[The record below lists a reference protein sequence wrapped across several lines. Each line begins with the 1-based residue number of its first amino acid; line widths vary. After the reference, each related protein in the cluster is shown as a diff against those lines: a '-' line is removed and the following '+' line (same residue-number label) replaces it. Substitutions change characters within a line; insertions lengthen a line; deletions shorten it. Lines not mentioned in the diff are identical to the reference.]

1 MAANTMSSATGS
13 HKLNTH
19 PKGLYVLFATEM
31 WERFSFYS
39 MLALFTLY
47 LQNPDEGFG
56 WTAAEATG
64 LYANY
69 LMFVYASPLIGGWL
83 ADKKLGY
90 RRAVMI
96 GGLFFMAGHGL
107 LSIRSMP
114 AVYAALTCLVI
125 GNGLFKPN
133 VSTMVGNL
141 YPEGSHLKDRA
152 YNIFYMGIN
161 VGAALAPIVMEI
173 VKQSVGN
180 HPAFA
185 VAAFGM
191 VISVGILWKFK
202 KYVEEPR
209 EGAILDQ
216 PAGAVGP
223 VTVDAPPEGVSHQ
236 GESEGERTPTTPGGM
251 FARASAARASVMDAV
266 PESRRVFALL
276 VIFAIVIVFWM
287 VFHQN
292 GSTLTYWA
300 NDNTEWTFS
309 GTISN
314 AINPLWVVTLTFPL
328 VWFWRFL
335 DQRGKEPATPTKMAI
350 GMTLTGLSFFIL
362 FAAARIGENTTPNEA
377 MYASGAFRITERS
390 VNNLRAAGL
399 PNDVVAKLEAKAV
412 PEDVIS
418 RLQTEGVPEGVLPKL
433 RTEVV
438 DKKYDVE
445 NFSQALER
453 TLKNL
458 KAAGAPQNVVQKL
471 ENLKDYKGDNPSVI
485 NTVLHWLAIRQPKF
499 DEALRKVT
507 DELRA
512 EGVSTDVLLKLEQE
526 GKNQTGQDRLMAALK
541 QHLGDQ
547 QVAEHAPAIMRQSYL
562 FRVSWLW
569 LILAYGVVTL
579 GELMLS
585 PMGLSLVSKVAPI
598 RMRGLLM
605 GGWFVATAIGNKL
618 TMIGIYWDKWWQSSF
633 FAILGACALVMAVV
647 LILLLKPLKKAMP
660 GV

>member
-1 MAANTMSSATGS
+1 MSNANGTGVS
-13 HKLNTH
+13 RH

-56 WTAAEATG
+56 WSAARATG

-96 GGLFFMAGHGL
+96 GGVFFMAGHGL

-125 GNGLFKPN
+125 GNGFFKPN

-161 VGAALAPIVMEI
+161 IGAASAPIVMEI
-173 VKQSVGN
+173 VKRSVGN

-185 VAAFGM
+185 IAAFGM
-191 VISVGILWKFK
+191 VISVFILWKFQ
-202 KYVEEPR
+202 KYVEEPKR
-209 EGAILDQ
+209 GAILKQ
-216 PAGAVGP
+216 PAGDVAP
-223 VTVDAPPEGVSHQ
+223 VTADAPPQGVSRQ
-236 GESEGERTPTTPGGM
+236 GVDAEAT
-251 FARASAARASVMDAV
+251 RASATRASVMDAV
-266 PESRRVFALL
+266 PESKRVFALL

-314 AINPLWVVTLTFPL
+314 AINPLWVITLTFPL
-328 VWFWRFL
+328 VWFWKFL
-335 DQRGKEPATPTKMAI
+335 DGRGKEPATPTKMAI

-362 FAAARIGENTTPNEA
+362 FAAARMGENQTPNEA

-390 VNNLRAAGL
+390 LNNLRADGV
-399 PNDVVAKLEAKAV
+399 PDDVVAKLGAKAV

-418 RLQTEGVPEGVLPKL
+418 RLQSEGVPEGVLTKM
-433 RTEVV
+433 RTAVV
-438 DKKYDVE
+438 ESKYDIE
-445 NFSQALER
+445 SYSQALGR
-453 TLKNL
+453 SVKNL
-458 KAAGAPQNVVQKL
+458 KAAGVPENVVQRL
-471 ENLKDYKGDNPSVI
+471 EKLKDYKGDNPSVI
-485 NTVLHWLAIRQPKF
+485 NTVLHWLSIRQPKF

-507 DELRA
+507 EELRA
-512 EGVSTDVLLKLEQE
+512 EGVSNDILRKVEQE
-526 GKNQTGQDRLMAALK
+526 GKKQTGQERLLAALTK
-541 QHLGDQ
+541 HLGEQ
-547 QVAEHAPAIMRQSYL
+547 QVAQYRDAIMRQSYL

-618 TMIGIYWDKWWQSSF
+618 TMIGVYWDQWWQSTF
-633 FAILGACALVMAVV
+633 FAVLGACALVMAVV
-647 LILLLKPLKKAMP
+647 LVLLLKPLKKAMP

>member
-1 MAANTMSSATGS
+1 
-13 HKLNTH
+13 
-19 PKGLYVLFATEM
+19 
-31 WERFSFYS
+31 
-39 MLALFTLY
+39 
-47 LQNPDEGFG
+47 
-56 WTAAEATG
+56 
-64 LYANY
+64 
-69 LMFVYASPLIGGWL
+69 
-83 ADKKLGY
+83 
-90 RRAVMI
+90 
-96 GGLFFMAGHGL
+96 
-107 LSIRSMP
+107 
-114 AVYAALTCLVI
+114 
-125 GNGLFKPN
+125 
-133 VSTMVGNL
+133 MVGNL

-173 VKQSVGN
+173 VKRSVGN

-191 VISVGILWKFK
+191 VISVFILWKFK
-202 KYVEEPR
+202 KYVEEPKR
-209 EGAILDQ
+209 GAILDQ
-216 PAGAVGP
+216 PVGDVAP
-223 VTVDAPPEGVSHQ
+223 VTSDAPPEGVSRQ
-236 GESEGERTPTTPGGM
+236 GVAEEESATPTTPGGM
-251 FARASAARASVMDAV
+251 FAKASAARASVMDAV
-266 PESRRVFALL
+266 PESKRVFALL

-328 VWFWRFL
+328 VFLWRYL
-335 DQRGKEPATPTKMAI
+335 DRRGKEPATPTKMAI

-390 VNNLRAAGL
+390 LNNLRAEGI
-399 PNDVVAKLEAKAV
+399 PNDVVAKLGAKAV
-412 PEDVIS
+412 PDDVLQ
-418 RLQTEGVPEGVLPKL
+418 RLQSEGVSEGVLTKM

-438 DKKYDVE
+438 DDKYDVE
-445 NFSQALER
+445 NFSQSLER

-485 NTVLHWLAIRQPKF
+485 NTILHWLAIRQPKF

-512 EGVSTDVLLKLEQE
+512 EGVSSDVLLKLEQE
-526 GKNQTGQDRLMAALK
+526 GKKQTGQDRLMAAL
-541 QHLGDQ
+541 QEHLGEQ
-547 QVAEHAPAIMRQSYL
+547 QVAQHAPAIMRQSYL

-618 TMIGIYWDKWWQSSF
+618 TMIGIYWDQWWQSSF
-633 FAILGACALVMAVV
+633 FAILGGCALVMAVV

>member
-1 MAANTMSSATGS
+1 MAANTMSSATGI
-13 HKLNTH
+13 HDLNKH

-56 WTAAEATG
+56 WSAERATG

-107 LSIRSMP
+107 LSIRSMT

-161 VGAALAPIVMEI
+161 IGAFLAPVVMEV
-173 VKQSVGN
+173 VKQKFGN

-185 VAAFGM
+185 IAAFGM
-191 VISVGILWKFK
+191 VISVGILWRFK

-209 EGAILDQ
+209 QGAILDQ
-216 PAGAVGP
+216 PLGDVAP
-223 VTVDAPPEGVSHQ
+223 VTSDAPPEGVSHQ
-236 GESEGERTPTTPGGM
+236 GNEEGDRTPTTPGGM

-266 PESRRVFALL
+266 PESKRVFALL

-300 NDNTEWTFS
+300 DDNTDWNVS

-314 AINPLWVVTLTFPL
+314 AINPFWVVTLTFPL
-328 VWFWRFL
+328 VWVWRYL
-335 DQRGKEPATPTKMAI
+335 DMRGKEPATPTKMAI

-362 FAAARIGENTTPNEA
+362 FFAARSGENTTPNES
-377 MYASGAFRITERS
+377 MYSSGNFRITERTL
-390 VNNLRAAGL
+390 NNLRGEGV
-399 PNDVVAKLEAKAV
+399 PEDVVAKLGAKAV
-412 PEDVIS
+412 PDDVLQ
-418 RLQTEGVPEGVLPKL
+418 RLQSDGVSEGVLTKM

-438 DKKYDVE
+438 DEKYTGEAKLMEAVLPVLGPE
-445 NFSQALER
+445 QAQTYR
-453 TLKNL
+453 
-458 KAAGAPQNVVQKL
+458 PQ
-471 ENLKDYKGDNPSVI
+471 I
-485 NTVLHWLAIRQPKF
+485 
-499 DEALRKVT
+499 LR
-507 DELRA
+507 
-512 EGVSTDVLLKLEQE
+512 
-526 GKNQTGQDRLMAALK
+526 
-541 QHLGDQ
+541 H
-547 QVAEHAPAIMRQSYL
+547 SYL
-562 FRVSWLW
+562 FKVSPFW
-569 LILAYGVVTL
+569 LILAYAVVTL

-618 TMIGIYWDKWWQSSF
+618 TMIGVYWDKWFQSSF

-647 LILLLKPLKKAMP
+647 LVLLLKPLKKAMP